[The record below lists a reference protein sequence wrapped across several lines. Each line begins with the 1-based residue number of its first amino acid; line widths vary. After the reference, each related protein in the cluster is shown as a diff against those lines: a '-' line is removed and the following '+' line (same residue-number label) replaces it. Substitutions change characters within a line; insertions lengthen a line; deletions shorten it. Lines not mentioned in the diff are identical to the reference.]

1 MHFSIHAVF
10 GVFLF
15 FIAFPCVSQNLADNM
30 MYYKMWGSY
39 DGRHEYQV
47 KVFKLAMEL
56 TASEY
61 PPYVLTQYNQ
71 SMGSLRGRREVAK
84 ADRVNFYVA
93 PPRSPGDELYEEVVA
108 IPIPI
113 MKGMLGYRKFIIDKE
128 NLSRFS
134 GIRSESDL
142 KKLKAGQARGW
153 PDVDVYKTNGYPI
166 EDSGLFPDLFAMLD
180 HGRFDYLPMGIMEA
194 DNVLAS
200 WGKGNENL
208 ITIDSIY
215 IYYPLPA
222 VFQISAKEKKL
233 IERLSLGLQR
243 ASNNGSMDELFY
255 SYFEKYLLVLANEDY
270 QLVVLSNP
278 RLESTLGLAEPLL
291 SKNFLEL
298 QLKEETL
305 PEVQ

>member
-1 MHFSIHAVF
+1 MMAFSCA
-10 GVFLF
+10 
-15 FIAFPCVSQNLADNM
+15 SQNIADNM
-30 MYYKMWGSY
+30 MYYKMWVSY

-47 KVFKLAMEL
+47 KLFKLAMEL
-56 TASEY
+56 TASDY
-61 PPYVLTQYNQ
+61 PPYMLTQYAQ
-71 SMGSLRGRREVAK
+71 AMGSLRGRREVAK
-84 ADRVNFYVA
+84 GEKVNIYVA

-134 GIRSESDL
+134 GIVGEDDL
-142 KKLKAGQARGW
+142 KKLKVGQARGW

-166 EDSGLFPDLFAMLD
+166 EDSALFPDLFAMLD

-200 WGKGNENL
+200 WGKDNGNL

-222 VFQISAKEKKL
+222 VFQVSAKEKEL

-243 ASNNGSMDELFY
+243 ASNNGLMDELFY
-255 SYFEKYLLVLANEDY
+255 SFFEKYLLVLANEDY
-270 QLVVLSNP
+270 QLIVLTNP
-278 RLESTLGLAEPLL
+278 RLESTLGLSEPLL
-291 SKNFLEL
+291 SKNFLE
-298 QLKEETL
+298 QRAKEETTPL
-305 PEVQ
+305 GFQ